1 MGTAECT
8 LQEQVKTLYT
18 GHHGG
23 LHGWLCH
30 CLNDATDAA
39 DLAHNTFVRLVAR
52 PRSFN
57 TGLES
62 PACLRTVAN
71 GLCTD
76 RQRHSEIEPAW
87 LTLDIR
93 PQEYAPPREAQ
104 ASVLLTLHETDALL
118 RHLPPKV
125 DRALVLAMDRGVAH
139 QDVARELRVF
149 SRREPILI

>member
-104 ASVLLTLHETDALL
+104 ASVLLTLHETDGTCHPRSIVPWCWPWTAAWHT
-118 RHLPPKV
+118 RTSHANCV
-125 DRALVLAMDRGVAH
+125 CFLAGNP
-139 QDVARELRVF
+139 F
-149 SRREPILI
+149 